1 MDLGIK
7 GNAALITASSSGL
20 GKASAEALAREGVD
34 VVINGRDKDRL
45 QITVEELRE
54 TAVGE
59 VIGIPGDISNPD
71 DLEGMVDSTIDAFG
85 RLDHLVTCAG
95 GPPSKPFLDTTDEE
109 WYASFDMLVM
119 SVVRLARLSAEELKK
134 HNGNLVCITSISVK
148 EAIENLVLS
157 NSVRMAVIGL
167 VKTLS
172 KELGPEVRVN
182 AVLPGAHETSRIR
195 NLVEDAIKRGDVT
208 NYKEGLAGW
217 SEDVPLGRIGQ
228 PIELGN
234 VVAFLCSQKAS
245 YLNGISLPID
255 GGSSRSNL

>member
-7 GNAALITASSSGL
+7 GKAALITASSSGL

-34 VVINGRDKDRL
+34 VVLNGRNEDRL
-45 QITVEELRE
+45 KRTVKELRE
-54 TAVGE
+54 VVQGE
-59 VIGIPGDISNPD
+59 VIGIAADISKED
-71 DLEGMVDSTIDAFG
+71 DIEKLVDSTVESFG

-95 GPPSKPFLDTTDEE
+95 GPPSKPFMDTTDKE
-109 WYASFDMLVM
+109 WYAAFDMLVM
-119 SVVRLARLSAEELKK
+119 SVVRLARLSEEELKK
-134 HNGNLVCITSISVK
+134 NKGNIVCITSISVK

-172 KELGPEVRVN
+172 KEFGPDIRVN
-182 AVLPGAHETSRIR
+182 AVMPGAHETSRIK
-195 NLVEDAIKRGDVT
+195 NLVEDAISRGDVD
-208 NYKEGLAGW
+208 NYKEGLEKW
-217 SEDVPLGRIGQ
+217 SEDVPLGRIGR

-234 VVAFLCSQKAS
+234 VVAFLCSQRAS
-245 YLNGISLPID
+245 YLNGISVPID